1 VGVWQYRD
9 KETNFVQQNI
19 AQIERELE
27 RRFETIQKQTSYE
40 VFGVWEGCGSDVVKE
55 RYYALVKENHP
66 DRYGGNVS
74 DKVKRL
80 SQEIFLQIQKSFR
93 QLLKNETIQ
102 RRPDPSK
109 NTDRAAAID
118 RLSKL
123 ATQKSAERKES
134 EPDEASSAAESTTPK
149 HFSEPAPEPGMS
161 AASEVF
167 EAVTISTRDAN
178 TIEEDSMPEEER
190 RAKLARLARLARNK
204 PAPAGTRVPTRHS
217 RQHITS
223 PPKNTKLEEEERR
236 AALARL
242 AAKRTPPPR
251 TNPSAAAAKPAI
263 QAKTSTISTTDGQ
276 PLPTQK
282 AQLPTDP
289 QTPKDHFNLGFNEF
303 RIKKRP
309 RHALAH
315 LERAYEE
322 ESSNPLYGTFYGYVL
337 FLVRPEEKATSEQL
351 IKQAIESGDRTAAPD
366 AHLFMGYILKT
377 YDSDKKK
384 QQANNHFKQALK
396 LNPASHEAEREIR
409 LYEKRQQQQQ
419 QPRPQDDVGAFL
431 GKFFKK

>member
-1 VGVWQYRD
+1 VQ
-9 KETNFVQQNI
+9 QQNI

-27 RRFETIQKQTSYE
+27 RRFETIQKQSSYE

-93 QLLKNETIQ
+93 QLLKVETIQ
-102 RRPDPSK
+102 RKPDPNK

-123 ATQKSAERKES
+123 ANQKTAERRDS
-134 EPDEASSAAESTTPK
+134 EPAEASSQAPPITT
-149 HFSEPAPEPGMS
+149 HFHEPAPEPGMS

-167 EAVTISTRDAN
+167 EAVTISTRDAD
-178 TIEEDSMPEEER
+178 TIEEDSLPEEER

-204 PAPAGTRVPTRHS
+204 PTTGTTRTPS
-217 RQHITS
+217 RPIHNTS
-223 PPKNTKLEEEERR
+223 PPSSNVLDEEERR
-236 AALARL
+236 AKLARL
-242 AAKRTPPPR
+242 ASKRSAPPAMQAPTRTIAATPAP
-251 TNPSAAAAKPAI
+251 
-263 QAKTSTISTTDGQ
+263 TSRDDQSSPGPQLT
-276 PLPTQK
+276 TQK

-289 QTPKDHFNLGFNEF
+289 QTPKDHFNLGYHEF

-309 RHALAH
+309 RHALQH
-315 LERAYEE
+315 LEQAYQGEPQ
-322 ESSNPLYGTFYGYVL
+322 NALYSTYYGYVL
-337 FLVRPEEKATSEQL
+337 FLIRPEEKATSEQL
-351 IKQAIESGDRTAAPD
+351 LKQALESNDRTAAPD
-366 AHLFMGYILKT
+366 AHLFMGYLLKT
-377 YDSDKKK
+377 HGSDKKK
-384 QQANNHFKQALK
+384 QQAHKHFQQALA

>member
-1 VGVWQYRD
+1 MQ
-9 KETNFVQQNI
+9 QQNI

-27 RRFETIQKQTSYE
+27 RRFETIQKQSSYE

-93 QLLKNETIQ
+93 QLLKIETVQ
-102 RRPDPSK
+102 RKPDPSK

-123 ATQKSAERKES
+123 ANQKSAERKEA
-134 EPDEASSAAESTTPK
+134 EPAEATSQQTPQVNNR
-149 HFSEPAPEPGMS
+149 FTEPAPEPGMS

-178 TIEEDSMPEEER
+178 TIEEDSLPEEER

-204 PAPAGTRVPTRHS
+204 PAPTGSRVPS
-217 RQHITS
+217 RPLHNS
-223 PPKNTKLEEEERR
+223 APPISSNKLDEEERR
-236 AALARL
+236 AKLARL
-242 AAKRTPPPR
+242 ASKRSAPPSMQTPSR
-251 TNPSAAAAKPAI
+251 TIAVTPAP
-263 QAKTSTISTTDGQ
+263 TSRDDQSNISQ
-276 PLPTQK
+276 QLNTQK

-289 QTPKDHFNLGFNEF
+289 QTPKDHFNLGYHEF

-309 RHALAH
+309 RHALPH
-315 LERAYEE
+315 LEQAYKG
-322 ESSNPLYGTFYGYVL
+322 ESENALYATYYGYVL
-337 FLVRPEEKATSEQL
+337 FLIQPEEKSTSEQL
-351 IKQAIESGDRTAAPD
+351 LKQAIDSGDRTAAPD

-377 YDSDKKK
+377 HSSDKKK
-384 QQANNHFKQALK
+384 QLAHRHFQQALA